1 MRWTHLQM
9 GASRCNLK
17 WLGEPHRG
25 ESGGRL
31 AQRLE
36 RPVYTRKVVRS
47 NRTLPTSNKP
57 SSGAVV
63 QSVRTPACHA
73 GGREFESRR
82 PRHSFQSIGDGGF
95 SGLGELCPILCP
107 ISLETR
113 LQDGFQ
119 RLSFGFHS
127 NVRVVVQ

>member
-57 SSGAVV
+57 SCGAVV

-73 GGREFESRR
+73 VEGVSANSTEHGDSLSVQRITGLPSNSRGFNQVQLC
-82 PRHSFQSIGDGGF
+82 SLVGSIPPQF
-95 SGLGELCPILCP
+95 WR
-107 ISLETR
+107 SL
-113 LQDGFQ
+113 
-119 RLSFGFHS
+119 
-127 NVRVVVQ
+127 

>member
-57 SSGAVV
+57 SCGAVV

-82 PRHSFQSIGDGGF
+82 PRQ
-95 SGLGELCPILCP
+95 ILQQ
-107 ISLETR
+107 LTR
-113 LQDGFQ
+113 TPH
-119 RLSFGFHS
+119 RLPQLTVVG
-127 NVRVVVQ
+127 NVTTLRPLPPTAALVAASAL